1 MNIGILGAGGFG
13 ETHIKILKN
22 IDIFHI
28 QGFYDPDESRAK
40 EIENKF
46 QIKSYKN
53 LDHLIQQCDAIDI
66 VSATSS
72 HYKMINKVMDYNKH
86 IFVEKPIC
94 CLKSETDNLLH
105 KSEKYNKIIQV
116 GHIERYNP
124 TIQKDKINSQNI
136 KSIYTKRTGPLNK
149 RNQNTSIVLDLM
161 IHDIDLIISNIS
173 SPLTKIE
180 ASKTNLSNISDDY
193 IECNLF
199 FQNGINANLIASR
212 NVNMKNERTIKIHYD
227 KEILEL
233 DLLNKR
239 RKKIKQDDTIQI
251 LDYNKESNP
260 LEDEFISFYKA
271 ITNNHQPIVGVKD
284 ACAAVNIALQ
294 IDDIIKKQ

>member
-1 MNIGILGAGGFG
+1 MNIGILGAGSFG

-22 IDIFHI
+22 IDIFHV
-28 QGFYDPDESRAK
+28 QGFYDPDESRSK

-53 LDHLIQQCDAIDI
+53 LDHLIQKCDAIDI

-94 CLKSETDNLLH
+94 CLKSETDSLLQ

-124 TIQKDKINSQNI
+124 TIQKDEINSQNI

-173 SPLTKIE
+173 STLTKIE

-199 FQNGINANLIASR
+199 FQNGVNANLIASR

-251 LDYNKESNP
+251 LEYNKESNP

-271 ITNNHQPIVGVKD
+271 ITNNHKPIVGVKD